1 MVVELIN
8 QISKHL
14 QSQQQMNAHEIIN
27 QVIVDPQVMW
37 RKYFYTNLNAL
48 SRDQKQV
55 LKEWFVQ
62 MTQAQ
67 AMYIGEI
74 EKANNYLKMVVC
86 QAYTEIGLGN
96 SPQMEEFI
104 KQINFI
110 ENRVY
115 FQKRRREMK
124 INSSVLNDT

>member
-1 MVVELIN
+1 
-8 QISKHL
+8 
-14 QSQQQMNAHEIIN
+14 
-27 QVIVDPQVMW
+27 
-37 RKYFYTNLNAL
+37 
-48 SRDQKQV
+48 
-55 LKEWFVQ
+55 

-96 SPQMEEFI
+96 SPQMEDFI

-115 FQKRRREMK
+115 F
-124 INSSVLNDT
+124 